1 MALIIVILALLILAA
16 MIYGV
21 FFLIFKLGW
30 VVAGKNTNKWPLILA
45 GISTVLLFAVSILS
59 LMVGLNKYVSPIMDV
74 VNTTLQKTEITT
86 GVRPY
91 TDPKYGFTINLFGG
105 TEMTKWIEIDKESSL
120 IFGFDTN
127 IGAVSKKNRT
137 MQNDANMIPPISGLL
152 VFVQQEEPL
161 ANVQEYLM
169 QQVNALQETQNYQF
183 QLKGEPDYSVPN
195 TVFLEGEGISPQGK
209 NFKVHMAFAAQ
220 DDLRYMLIGFVT
232 GNSTYQQM
240 VKEEINSFRVD
251 GLPPAPLPRNTPF
264 AVPNTE
270 VPAALPQTAN

>member
-1 MALIIVILALLILAA
+1 MALIIAILALLILAA

-91 TDPKYGFTINLFGG
+91 TDPKYDFTINLFGG

-127 IGAVSKKNRT
+127 IGAVSKKNRAL
-137 MQNDANMIPPISGLL
+137 QNDANMIPPISGLL

-183 QLKGEPDYSVPN
+183 QLTGEPDYSVPN
-195 TVFLEGEGISPQGK
+195 TVFLEGEGVTPQGK
-209 NFKVHMAFAAQ
+209 NFKVHIAFAAQ

-240 VKEEINSFRVD
+240 VKEEINSFRVS
-251 GLPPAPLPRNTPF
+251 GLPPAPLTYNTSF
-264 AVPNTE
+264 TVPKTE
-270 VPAALPQTAN
+270 TPAALPQPAN